1 MKNPTLGN
9 KPSPQH
15 IVWTTGRG
23 SKTKRFHEDYLRKWC
38 RHFGFDFETYS
49 RVDHDRA
56 EESRE
61 QYQVVFSY
69 ASGGGDDFEFGG
81 EEWAIDAGKRPRT
94 FVEIDENGLMRLQGW
109 SVERILDVEALSHCG
124 PELIVEAV
132 GEANRQR
139 FDARE
144 LTA

>member
-1 MKNPTLGN
+1 M
-9 KPSPQH
+9 S
-15 IVWTTGRG
+15 GRG
-23 SKTKRFHEDYLRKWC
+23 TQTKRFHEDYLRKWC
-38 RHFGFDFETYS
+38 RHFGFDFDSYS

-56 EESRE
+56 DEARR

-69 ASGGGDDFEFGG
+69 ASGGGDDFEFDDQ
-81 EEWAIDAGKRPRT
+81 EWSIKTGRTPRT
-94 FVEIDENGLMRLQGW
+94 FVEIDEEGLMRLRGW
-109 SVERILDVEALSHCG
+109 SIETILDVEELYHRG

-132 GEANRQR
+132 GEENRQR

>member
-1 MKNPTLGN
+1 M
-9 KPSPQH
+9 
-15 IVWTTGRG
+15 
-23 SKTKRFHEDYLRKWC
+23 
-38 RHFGFDFETYS
+38 
-49 RVDHDRA
+49 
-56 EESRE
+56 
-61 QYQVVFSY
+61 
-69 ASGGGDDFEFGG
+69 
-81 EEWAIDAGKRPRT
+81 
-94 FVEIDENGLMRLQGW
+94 FVEIDEDGLMRLQGW